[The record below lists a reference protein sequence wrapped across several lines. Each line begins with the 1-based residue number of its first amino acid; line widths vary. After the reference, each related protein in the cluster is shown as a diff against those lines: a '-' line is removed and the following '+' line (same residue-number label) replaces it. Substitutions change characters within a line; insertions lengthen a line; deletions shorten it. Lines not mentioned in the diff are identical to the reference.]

1 MAWLILIL
9 AGALEVVWATAL
21 KRSDGFTRLVPAAV
35 TAAAM
40 LASIGLLAVAMR
52 DLPLGT
58 AYAVWTGIGALGA
71 FAVGI
76 VALGEAATP
85 LRLLAAALVLAGI
98 VLFKL
103 SEPAA

>member
-9 AGALEVVWATAL
+9 AGALEVVWSTAL
-21 KRSDGFTRLVPAAV
+21 KQSDGFTRFIPAAIMV
-35 TAAAM
+35 AAA
-40 LASIGLLAVAMR
+40 LASLWLLALAMR
-52 DLPLGT
+52 ALPLGT
-58 AYAVWTGIGALGA
+58 AYAVWTGIGAVGA

-76 VALGEAATP
+76 VWLGEAATP
-85 LRLLAAALVLAGI
+85 LRLVAAALVLSGI